1 MAVDNRVFVNAKI
14 MIVDDSPANLKLLR
28 QGLEAVGCRVL
39 IATSGERTLDI
50 VGEGQPELILLD
62 VVMGGI
68 DGYETCRQL
77 KMRDDVKDIPVI
89 FLTAQNDPA
98 SVVTGFEVGGV
109 DYVIKPFQTE
119 EVLARVQTHLE
130 NTRLTRAL
138 ADKNR
143 ELEEK
148 NRALEAAIDRGD
160 QLTDQLS
167 MISQREAEHWGIVG
181 AVGEGQMLQQMLED
195 VSRLQ
200 HSGKTSVLITGES
213 GTGKELIAR
222 AIHLESPRASAAF
235 VPVNCS
241 AIPADLAESLLFGH
255 MKGAFTGADDSRKG
269 YFELAQ
275 GGTLFLD
282 EIGDMPLDLQAKLLR
297 VLDDGVVTPI
307 GAPEGKQVDVRVLA
321 ATNVDVQARVSE
333 GTFRQDLYYRLA
345 GYLIQ
350 TPPLRER
357 IGDIEIL
364 ANHFLNLFAQEMGFQ
379 TPHLRPEAMAMLKA
393 YAFPGNVRELKNVIE
408 RALIQSGGRN
418 IEAEHIHFFSS
429 EAGRDS
435 EEPTSDSGTTV
446 TLPLPL
452 AEAERVL
459 IRETL
464 ALTNDNIAAA
474 ARLLGVHRP
483 RIYRFLKEEGHTEG

>member
-1 MAVDNRVFVNAKI
+1 MAVDQRVFVNAKI

-28 QGLEAVGCRVL
+28 QGLETVGCRVL
-39 IATSGERTLDI
+39 IATSGERTLEI

-62 VVMGGI
+62 VLMGGI

-138 ADKNR
+138 AEKNR

-181 AVGEGQMLQQMLED
+181 AVGDGQMLQNILQD

-200 HSGKTSVLITGES
+200 QSGKTSVLITGES
-213 GTGKELIAR
+213 GTGKELVAR
-222 AIHLESPRASAAF
+222 AIHLGSSRASAAF

-241 AIPADLAESLLFGH
+241 AIHSC
-255 MKGAFTGADDSRKG
+255 
-269 YFELAQ
+269 
-275 GGTLFLD
+275 
-282 EIGDMPLDLQAKLLR
+282 
-297 VLDDGVVTPI
+297 
-307 GAPEGKQVDVRVLA
+307 
-321 ATNVDVQARVSE
+321 
-333 GTFRQDLYYRLA
+333 
-345 GYLIQ
+345 
-350 TPPLRER
+350 
-357 IGDIEIL
+357 
-364 ANHFLNLFAQEMGFQ
+364 
-379 TPHLRPEAMAMLKA
+379 
-393 YAFPGNVRELKNVIE
+393 
-408 RALIQSGGRN
+408 
-418 IEAEHIHFFSS
+418 
-429 EAGRDS
+429 
-435 EEPTSDSGTTV
+435 
-446 TLPLPL
+446 
-452 AEAERVL
+452 
-459 IRETL
+459 
-464 ALTNDNIAAA
+464 
-474 ARLLGVHRP
+474 
-483 RIYRFLKEEGHTEG
+483 